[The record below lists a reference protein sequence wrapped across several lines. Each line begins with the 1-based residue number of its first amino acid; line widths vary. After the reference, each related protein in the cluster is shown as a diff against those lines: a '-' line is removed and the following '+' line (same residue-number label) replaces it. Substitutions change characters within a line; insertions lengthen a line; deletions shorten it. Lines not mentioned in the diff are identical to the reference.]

1 MAGSAVQIPLGADGR
16 CDAHV
21 AHPPRGL
28 APGGTGAAVVL
39 IPPIFGTTPAIEET
53 AQELAAEGYTVVVPD
68 LFWRILPGPL
78 GYEGA
83 DRDKALDRYKRFD
96 VAAGVADL
104 GAIVRWCA
112 KEASSNGKVG
122 IVGVCFGGRYAVLA
136 AADLGAAAAVSFHG
150 TFIGKHLDA
159 LPRIACPTSL
169 HFGEADMQ
177 APMSEV
183 AEIAEAAAGNANVAV
198 FTYPG
203 APHGFMQQDRP
214 SHRPDAARPAW
225 ARGLE
230 TLKNG
235 LA

>member
-1 MAGSAVQIPLGADGR
+1 MAGTAVHIPLSGPAR
-16 CDAHV
+16 CDAYV
-21 AHPPRGL
+21 AYPPRES
-28 APGGTGAAVVL
+28 APSVSAPAVVL
-39 IPPIFGTTPAIEET
+39 IPPIFGTTPAIEAM
-53 AQELAAEGYTVVVPD
+53 AQNLAGEGYAVVVPD

-83 DRDKALDRYKRFD
+83 DRDKAQDRYKRFD

-104 GAIVRWCA
+104 GDIVRWCA

-122 IVGVCFGGRYAVLA
+122 VVGLCFGGRYAVLA

-169 HFGEADMQ
+169 HFGEADPQ

-183 AEIAEAAAGNANVAV
+183 AGIVEAVAGNANVAV
-198 FTYPG
+198 FTYPDTS
-203 APHGFMQQDRP
+203 HGFMQQDRA
-214 SHRPDAARPAW
+214 SYRPESARPAW

-230 TLKNG
+230 TLKKG